1 MEDFLAGMFGTSIST
16 ERRLALF
23 TVPERRARF
32 FGDLESA
39 SKVASKLAESQNVYF
54 GVGLIQDT
62 PTGRGKQEDIAG
74 IVALWAD
81 VDFAGDAHTGKA
93 LPADEADF
101 QRLLAELP
109 LRPSLIVDSGH
120 GRHLYW
126 LLHEPWLF
134 VNDSER
140 TRAAHLAK
148 AWHELVCTAAQ
159 RLGWSLENLGDLTRV
174 LRLPNTV
181 NRKRP
186 GAPVPVQLMLADF
199 DRRFS
204 IDDFEN
210 YLPTEKPSSPPRV
223 AAPVDPV
230 DLPITLTPDAEPPA
244 DKLVAAI
251 LESSLFRETWERKRS
266 DLSDNSASGYDL
278 SLATI
283 AMMRGWTDLE
293 VSRLILAWRRRHGM
307 HPEKAL
313 RADYMARTLT
323 RARKATVTKTIT
335 DVDLSAFPM
344 VAVAAPASK
353 PPGNPDPGPLPE
365 SLCRI
370 PGFVSEV
377 MDHCLAT
384 APYPNVP
391 LAFCGALALQAL
403 LAGRKVRD
411 EADNRTNIYLLA
423 LAFSAVGKDFPR
435 KVNAAILHRVGLV
448 NMLGEKFASGE
459 GIQDA
464 LNVTP
469 SMLFQTDE
477 IDGLLQSI
485 NRSRDARHENIMT
498 TLLTMYSSA
507 NTIYPMRRKAGKDL
521 PGVIDQPCL
530 VVYGTAIPNHYY
542 AALSERMLTNGF
554 FARMLIVESGR
565 RSAGQT
571 PGIIDPSA
579 RIIDTAQW
587 WADFCPGSGNL
598 ENWHPKPNVV
608 SATTEARDLLRESR
622 LQAEAEY
629 SAAES
634 RGDPV
639 GTTVWGR
646 VNEQTRKLAL
656 LYAVSENHISPMIGS
671 AAVGWAS
678 EFVMHQTRRMLFMA
692 EGHVADNPFHA
703 DCLKLIKKLRESPDQ
718 TLAHSVLLKRM
729 KVDTKSFQS
738 LVETLAQQGDIEIQ
752 TLRTSGRSGYQYRLL
767 GERCSEGERSLTAS
781 AATGG
786 ERRVE
791 LGKEGETRG
800 ERCWGERSER
810 STDES
815 PENTDN

>member
-1 MEDFLAGMFGTSIST
+1 MEDFLAGMFGTAISA

-54 GVGLIQDT
+54 GVGLIQGT

-81 VDFAGDAHTGKA
+81 VDFTGDAHTGKA
-93 LPADEADF
+93 LLADEADF

-134 VNDSER
+134 ESSDERSE
-140 TRAAHLAK
+140 AARLAK
-148 AWHELVCTAAQ
+148 SWHELVCTAAH

-181 NRKRP
+181 NRKHP
-186 GAPVPVQLMLADF
+186 AVPVPVQLMLADF
-199 DRRFS
+199 NRRFS
-204 IDDFEN
+204 IEDFEN
-210 YLPTEKPSSPPRV
+210 YLPTERPSSPPRV
-223 AAPVDPV
+223 TAPVDPV
-230 DLPITLTPDAEPPA
+230 ELPIALAPDAEPPA

-251 LESSLFRETWERKRS
+251 LESSVFRETWERKRS
-266 DLSDNSASGYDL
+266 DLSDSSASGYDL

-293 VSRLILAWRRRHGM
+293 VARLILAWRRRHGM

-313 RADYMARTLT
+313 RADYMARTLA
-323 RARKATVTKTIT
+323 RARKATVTEETT

-344 VAVAAPASK
+344 VAAAGPAVK

-365 SLCRI
+365 ALCRI

-423 LAFSAVGKDFPR
+423 LAFSSGGKDWPR
-435 KVNAAILHRVGLV
+435 KLNTKILHHAGLL
-448 NMLGEKFASGE
+448 NSLGEKFASGE
-459 GIQDA
+459 GLQDS
-464 LNVTP
+464 LFLTP
-469 SMLFQTDE
+469 AMLFQTDE
-477 IDGLLQSI
+477 VDGLLQSI
-485 NRSRDARHENIMT
+485 NKSRDARHENILG
-498 TLLTMYSSA
+498 TLLTMYSCA
-507 NTIYPMRRKAGKDL
+507 NSIYPMRRKAGKES

-530 VVYGTAIPNHYY
+530 VVYGTAVPTHYY
-542 AALSERMLTNGF
+542 SALSERMLTNGF
-554 FARMLIVESGR
+554 FARMLIVEAGT
-565 RSAGQT
+565 RSAGQ
-571 PGIIDPSA
+571 DA
-579 RIIDTAQW
+579 RIIDPPQRVLEAARW
-587 WADFCPGSGNL
+587 WAEFSPGSGNL
-598 ENWHPKPNVV
+598 QAWHPVPRVV
-608 SATTEARDLLRESR
+608 EPTGSARQLLADSR
-622 LQAEAEY
+622 LAAEAEY

-646 VNEQTRKLAL
+646 VHEQVRKLSL
-656 LYAVSENHISPMIGS
+656 LYAVSVDHRSPQIDND
-671 AAVGWAS
+671 AVEWATQ
-678 EFVMHQTRRMLFMA
+678 FVTHQTHRMLFMA
-692 EGHVADNPFHA
+692 HGHVAENPFHA
-703 DCLKLIKKLRESPDQ
+703 ECLKLLRKLHEATDQ
-718 TLAHSVLLKRM
+718 QLEHSVLLKRM
-729 KVDTKSFQS
+729 KVDARTFQD
-738 LVETLAQQGDIEIQ
+738 LINTLEQQGDIATVTKATAGRPQ
-752 TLRTSGRSGYQYRLL
+752 RVYQLLRSSLP
-767 GERCSEGERSLTAS
+767 GE
-781 AATGG
+781 
-786 ERRVE
+786 
-791 LGKEGETRG
+791 
-800 ERCWGERSER
+800 
-810 STDES
+810 
-815 PENTDN
+815 

>member
-32 FGDLESA
+32 FGELDSA

-54 GVGLIQDT
+54 GVGLIQGT
-62 PTGRGKQEDIAG
+62 PAGRGKQEDIAG

-81 VDFAGDAHTGKA
+81 VDFAGDAHTGKS
-93 LPADEADF
+93 LPTDESDF
-101 QRLLAELP
+101 ERLLAELP

-134 VNDSER
+134 ADDCER

-148 AWHELVCTAAQ
+148 AWHELVCSAAQ
-159 RLGWSLENLGDLTRV
+159 RLNWSLENLGDLTRV

-181 NRKRP
+181 NRKHP
-186 GAPVPVQLMLADF
+186 AAPVPVQLMLADF

-210 YLPTEKPSSPPRV
+210 YLPAERSSSPPRV
-223 AAPVDPV
+223 VAPVDPV

-251 LESSLFRETWERKRS
+251 LESSVFRETWERKRS
-266 DLSDNSASGYDL
+266 DLSDSSASGYDL

-283 AMMRGWTDLE
+283 AMMRGWTDNE
-293 VSRLILAWRRRHGM
+293 VARLILAWRRRHGM

-313 RADYMARTLT
+313 RADYMARTLA
-323 RARKATVTKTIT
+323 RARKATVTEEST

-344 VAVAAPASK
+344 VAAPSTSQIRPAVV
-353 PPGNPDPGPLPE
+353 NPGPMPD
-365 SLCRI
+365 SLCRV
-370 PGFVSEV
+370 PGFVSAV
-377 MDHCLAT
+377 MDHCLEL
-384 APYPNVP
+384 APYPNVQM
-391 LAFCGALALQAL
+391 AFCGAMALQAV

-423 LAFSAVGKDFPR
+423 LAFSSSGKDFPR

-448 NMLGEKFASGE
+448 QLLGEKIASGE

-464 LNVTP
+464 LNLTP
-469 SMLFQTDE
+469 SILFQTDE

-485 NRSRDARHENIMT
+485 NKSRDARHENIMG

-507 NTIYPMRRKAGKDL
+507 NSIFPMRRKAGKEA

-530 VVYGTAIPNHYY
+530 VVYGTAIPTHYY
-542 AALSERMLTNGF
+542 NALSERMLTNGF
-554 FARMLIVESGR
+554 FARMLIVESGPR
-565 RSAGQT
+565 TPGRT
-571 PGIIDPSA
+571 PGIIDPPEAIIEQA
-579 RIIDTAQW
+579 RW
-587 WADFCPGSGNL
+587 WSEFNPGTGNL
-598 ENWHPKPNVV
+598 EYWHPQPRIVP
-608 SATTEARDLLRESR
+608 ATAEARDLLNNSR
-622 LQAEAEY
+622 LLAESEY

-646 VNEQTRKLAL
+646 VHEQTRKLAL
-656 LYAVSENHISPMIGS
+656 LYAISENHLNPVIGS
-671 AAVGWAS
+671 HAVEWADA
-678 EFVMHQTRRMLFMA
+678 FVLHQTRRMLFMA
-692 EGHVADNPFHA
+692 EGHVAENPFHS
-703 DCLKLIKKLRESPDQ
+703 DCLRLIKKLSETPGQ
-718 TLAHSVLLKRM
+718 TLPHSTLLKRM
-729 KVDTKSFQS
+729 KLDAKSFQI
-738 LVETLAQQGDIEIQ
+738 LVDTLVQQGDLETVSI
-752 TLRTSGRSGYQYRLL
+752 RTNGRSGLLYRL
-767 GERCSEGERSLTAS
+767 SGERS
-781 AATGG
+781 G
-786 ERRVE
+786 
-791 LGKEGETRG
+791 EGETSRPDG
-800 ERCWGERSER
+800 
-810 STDES
+810 
-815 PENTDN
+815 

>member
-39 SKVASKLAESQNVYF
+39 GKVASKLAESQNVYF
-54 GVGLIQDT
+54 GVGLIQGT
-62 PTGRGKQEDIAG
+62 PAGRGKQEDIAG

-81 VDFAGDAHTGKA
+81 VDFVGDAHTGKS
-93 LPADEADF
+93 LPTDESDF
-101 QRLLAELP
+101 ERLLAELP
-109 LRPSLIVDSGH
+109 LRPSMIVDSGH

-134 VNDSER
+134 TDDSER
-140 TRAAHLAK
+140 TQAAHLAK

-181 NRKRP
+181 NRKHP
-186 GAPVPVQLMLADF
+186 AAPVAVQLMQADF

-223 AAPVDPV
+223 AAPVDPCE
-230 DLPITLTPDAEPPA
+230 LPIALASDAEPPA

-251 LESSLFRETWERKRS
+251 LESSVFRETWDRKRS
-266 DLSDNSASGYDL
+266 DLSDSSASGYDL

-283 AMMRGWTDLE
+283 AMMRGWTDNE
-293 VSRLILAWRRRHGM
+293 VARLILAWRRRHGM
-307 HPEKAL
+307 QPEKAL
-313 RADYMARTLT
+313 RADYMARTLA
-323 RARKATVTKTIT
+323 RARKATVTDEST

-344 VAVAAPASK
+344 VAAPSTSQIRPAVV
-353 PPGNPDPGPLPE
+353 NPGPMPD
-365 SLCRI
+365 SLCRV
-370 PGFVSEV
+370 PGFVSAV
-377 MDHCLAT
+377 MDHCLEL
-384 APYPNVP
+384 APYPNVQM
-391 LAFCGALALQAL
+391 AFCGAMALQAV

-423 LAFSAVGKDFPR
+423 LAFSSSGKDFPR

-448 NMLGEKFASGE
+448 QLLGEKIASGE

-464 LNVTP
+464 LNLTP
-469 SMLFQTDE
+469 SILFQTDE

-485 NRSRDARHENIMT
+485 NKSRDARHENIMG

-507 NTIYPMRRKAGKDL
+507 NSIFPMRRKAGKEA

-530 VVYGTAIPNHYY
+530 VVYGTAIPTHYY
-542 AALSERMLTNGF
+542 NALSERMLTNGF
-554 FARMLIVESGR
+554 FARMLIVESGPR
-565 RSAGQT
+565 TPGRT
-571 PGIIDPSA
+571 PGIIDPPEAIIEQA
-579 RIIDTAQW
+579 RW
-587 WADFCPGSGNL
+587 WSEFNPGTGNL
-598 ENWHPKPNVV
+598 EYWHPQPRIVP
-608 SATTEARDLLRESR
+608 ATAEARDLLNNSR
-622 LQAEAEY
+622 LLAESEY

-646 VNEQTRKLAL
+646 VHEQTRKLAL
-656 LYAVSENHISPMIGS
+656 LYAISENHLNPVIGS
-671 AAVGWAS
+671 HAVEWADA
-678 EFVMHQTRRMLFMA
+678 FVLHQTRRMLFMA
-692 EGHVADNPFHA
+692 EGHVAENPFHS
-703 DCLKLIKKLRESPDQ
+703 DCLRLIKKLSETPGQ
-718 TLAHSVLLKRM
+718 TLPHSTLLKRM
-729 KVDTKSFQS
+729 KLDAKSFQI
-738 LVETLAQQGDIEIQ
+738 LVDTLVQQGDLETVSI
-752 TLRTSGRSGYQYRLL
+752 RTNGRSGLLYRL
-767 GERCSEGERSLTAS
+767 SGERS
-781 AATGG
+781 G
-786 ERRVE
+786 EC
-791 LGKEGETRG
+791 ETSRPDG
-800 ERCWGERSER
+800 
-810 STDES
+810 
-815 PENTDN
+815 

>member
-1 MEDFLAGMFGTSIST
+1 MEDFLTGMFGTAISA

-39 SKVASKLAESQNVYF
+39 GKVASKLAESQNVYF
-54 GVGLIQDT
+54 GVGLIQGT

-81 VDFAGDAHTGKA
+81 VDFAGDAHTAKA

-134 VNDSER
+134 ADESER
-140 TRAAHLAK
+140 STAARLAK
-148 AWHELVCTAAQ
+148 SWHELVCTAAQ

-181 NRKRP
+181 NRKHP
-186 GAPVPVQLMLADF
+186 AAPVPVQLMLADF
-199 DRRFS
+199 NRRFS

-210 YLPTEKPSSPPRV
+210 YLPTERLSSPPRV

-230 DLPITLTPDAEPPA
+230 EAPITLTPDAEPPA

-251 LESSLFRETWERKRS
+251 LESSVFRETWERKRS
-266 DLSDNSASGYDL
+266 DLSDSSASGYDL

-313 RADYMARTLT
+313 RADYMARTLA
-323 RARKATVTKTIT
+323 RARKATVTEETT

-344 VAVAAPASK
+344 VAAAGPAVK
-353 PPGNPDPGPLPE
+353 PPANPDPGPLPE

-598 ENWHPKPNVV
+598 ENWHPKPHVV

-622 LQAEAEY
+622 LQAEAQY

-752 TLRTSGRSGYQYRLL
+752 TIRTSGRSGYQYRLL
-767 GERCSEGERSLTAS
+767 GERSPEGERSLTAS

>member
-1 MEDFLAGMFGTSIST
+1 MEDFLAGMFGTSVSA

-32 FGDLESA
+32 FDDLTSA
-39 SKVASKLAESQNVYF
+39 SKVATKLAESQNVYF
-54 GVGLIQDT
+54 GMGMIQGT
-62 PTGRGKQEDIAG
+62 PAGRGKQEDVAG

-93 LPADEADF
+93 LPTDDDDV
-101 QRLLAELP
+101 QRLLAEIP

-134 VNDSER
+134 SSNAER
-140 TRAAHLAK
+140 FEAAHLAK
-148 AWHELVCTAAQ
+148 AWHELVCTAAR

-174 LRLPNTV
+174 LRLPKTV
-181 NRKRP
+181 NRKNP
-186 GAPVPVQLMLADF
+186 GDLRPVQLVLADF

-204 IDDFEN
+204 IEDFEN
-210 YLPTEKPSSPPRV
+210 YLPAGTSVGPRV
-223 AAPVDPV
+223 VAPVAAEELTCV
-230 DLPITLTPDAEPPA
+230 LTPDAEPPA

-251 LESSLFRETWERKRS
+251 LESSVFRETWERTRT
-266 DLSDNSASGYDL
+266 DLGDGSASGYDL

-283 AMMRGWTDLE
+283 AMMRGWTDNE
-293 VSRLILAWRRRHGM
+293 TARLILAWRRRHGM
-307 HPEKAL
+307 QPEKAQ
-313 RADYMARTLT
+313 RADYMARTLA
-323 RARKATVTKTIT
+323 RARKATVTTDT
-335 DVDLSAFPM
+335 LDVDLSAFPM
-344 VAVAAPASK
+344 VGTTGQGGAKPAIT
-353 PPGNPDPGPLPE
+353 DPGPLPE

-423 LAFSAVGKDFPR
+423 LAYSAVGKDFPR
-435 KVNAAILHRVGLV
+435 KVNAAILHRVGMV
-448 NMLGEKFASGE
+448 NLLGEKFASGE

-464 LNVTP
+464 LNGTP

-485 NRSRDARHENIMT
+485 NKSRDARHENIMT

-542 AALSERMLTNGF
+542 GALSERMLTNGF

-571 PGIIDPSA
+571 PGIIDPSP

-587 WADFCPGSGNL
+587 WANFCPGSGNL
-598 ENWHPKPNVV
+598 ENWHPKPHIVP
-608 SATTEARDLLRESR
+608 ATTEARDLLRDSR

-646 VNEQTRKLAL
+646 VHEQTRKLAL
-656 LYAVSENHISPMIGS
+656 LFAVSENHVEPSIGTD
-671 AAVGWAS
+671 AVSWATA
-678 EFVMHQTRRMLFMA
+678 FVEHQTRRMLFMA
-692 EGHVADNPFHA
+692 DGHVADNPFHA
-703 DCLKLIKKLRESPDQ
+703 DCLKLMKKLRESPDQ
-718 TLAHSVLLKRM
+718 MLTHSVLLKRM
-729 KVDTKSFQS
+729 KVDTKSFQAIVDT
-738 LVETLAQQGDIEIQ
+738 LVQQGDLEVQ
-752 TLRTSGRSGYQYRLL
+752 TVKTSGRSGYQYRLL
-767 GERCSEGERSLTAS
+767 GETS
-781 AATGG
+781 
-786 ERRVE
+786 
-791 LGKEGETRG
+791 
-800 ERCWGERSER
+800 SER
-810 STDES
+810 
-815 PENTDN
+815 

>member
-1 MEDFLAGMFGTSIST
+1 MEEFLAGMFGTSVST

-32 FGDLESA
+32 FGDIPSA
-39 SKVASKLAESQNVYF
+39 CKVASKLSETQNVYF
-54 GVGLIQDT
+54 GMGLIQGT

-74 IVALWAD
+74 IAALWAD
-81 VDFAGDAHTGKA
+81 VDFAGEAHAGKA
-93 LPADEADF
+93 LPSDSSDLE
-101 QRLLAELP
+101 RLLAELP
-109 LRPSLIVDSGH
+109 LPPSLVVDSGH

-126 LLHEPWLF
+126 LLQEPWLF
-134 VNDSER
+134 TDAND
-140 TRAAHLAK
+140 RAHAARVAK
-148 AWHELVCTAAQ
+148 GWHEVVCNAAQ

-174 LRLPNTV
+174 LRLPATI
-181 NRKRP
+181 NRKAVIDLRP
-186 GAPVPVQLMLADF
+186 VSILDADW
-199 DRRFS
+199 DRRFD
-204 IDDFEN
+204 INDFEN
-210 YLPTEKPSSPPRV
+210 FLPQETADPVPRRV
-223 AAPVDPV
+223 APVSTEFTV
-230 DLPITLTPDAEPPA
+230 TLTPDAEPPSE
-244 DKLVAAI
+244 KLVAAI
-251 LESSLFRETWERKRS
+251 LESPTFRETWDRARS
-266 DLSDNSASGYDL
+266 DLSDGSASGYDL

-283 AMMRGWTDLE
+283 AMLRGWSDNETA
-293 VSRLILAWRRRHGM
+293 RLILAWRRRHGM

-313 RADYMARTLT
+313 RADYMARTLA
-323 RARKATVTKTIT
+323 RARKATVTEDVA
-335 DVDLSAFPM
+335 DVDLSGFRM
-344 VAVAAPASK
+344 VRVPCSTPDSPPAST
-353 PPGNPDPGPLPE
+353 DPGPLPE

-377 MDHCLAT
+377 MDLCLAT

-391 LAFCGALALQAL
+391 LAFCGAMSLQAL

-423 LAFSAVGKDFPR
+423 LAYSAVGKDFPR

-448 NMLGEKFASGE
+448 NLLGEKFASGE

-464 LNVTP
+464 LNLTP
-469 SMLFQTDE
+469 CMLFQTDE

-485 NRSRDARHENIMT
+485 NKSRDARHENIMT

-542 AALSERMLTNGF
+542 GALSERMLTNGF

-565 RSAGQT
+565 RSTGQS
-571 PGIIDPSA
+571 PGIVDPSDSIIETA
-579 RIIDTAQW
+579 RW

-598 ENWHPKPNVV
+598 ENWHPKPRIVP
-608 SATTEARDLLRESR
+608 ATVDARELLIESR

-646 VNEQTRKLAL
+646 VHEQTRKLAL
-656 LYAVSENHISPMIGS
+656 LYSVSENHITPMIGS
-671 AAVGWAS
+671 DAVGWAS
-678 EFVMHQTRRMLFMA
+678 AFVLHQTRRMLFMA

-703 DCLKLIKKLRESPDQ
+703 DCLKLMKKLRESPDQ
-718 TLAHSVLLKRM
+718 TLTHSMLLKRM
-729 KVDTKSFQS
+729 KVDTKSFHA
-738 LVETLAQQGDIEIQ
+738 LVDTLVQQGDIEIQ
-752 TLRTSGRSGYQYRLL
+752 TIKTSGRSGYQYRLL
-767 GERCSEGERSLTAS
+767 GERSSEGERSLP
-781 AATGG
+781 ATMVGGG
-786 ERRVE
+786 ERRVDS
-791 LGKEGETRG
+791 GKEGETRG
-800 ERCWGERSER
+800 EDSEGERSER
-810 STDES
+810 SPGEG
-815 PENTDN
+815 PENTAV

>member
-39 SKVASKLAESQNVYF
+39 GKVASKLAESQNVYF
-54 GVGLIQDT
+54 GVGLIQGT
-62 PTGRGKQEDIAG
+62 PAGRGKQEDIAG

-134 VNDSER
+134 TDDSER

-148 AWHELVCTAAQ
+148 AWHELVCTAAE

-181 NRKRP
+181 NRKHP
-186 GAPVPVQLMLADF
+186 AAPVPVQLMQADYN
-199 DRRFS
+199 RRFS
-204 IDDFEN
+204 IDKFEN
-210 YLPTEKPSSPPRV
+210 YLPTERSSSPPRV
-223 AAPVDPV
+223 ANPVDPIE
-230 DLPITLTPDAEPPA
+230 LPITLTSDAEPPA

-251 LESSLFRETWERKRS
+251 LESSVFRETWERKRS
-266 DLSDNSASGYDL
+266 DLSDSSASGYDL

-313 RADYMARTLT
+313 RTDYMARTLA
-323 RARKATVTKTIT
+323 RARKATVTEAIT

-344 VAVAAPASK
+344 VAAAGPAPK
-353 PPGNPDPGPLPE
+353 PPVNPDPGPLPE

-423 LAFSAVGKDFPR
+423 LAFSSGGKDWPR
-435 KVNAAILHRVGLV
+435 KLNTKILHHSGLL
-448 NMLGEKFASGE
+448 NSLGEKFASGE
-459 GIQDA
+459 GLQDS
-464 LNVTP
+464 LFLTP
-469 SMLFQTDE
+469 AMLFQTDE

-485 NRSRDARHENIMT
+485 NKSRDARHENILG
-498 TLLTMYSSA
+498 TLLTMYSCA
-507 NTIYPMRRKAGKDL
+507 NSIYPMRRKAGKES

-530 VVYGTAIPNHYY
+530 VVYGTAVPTHYY
-542 AALSERMLTNGF
+542 SALSERMLTNGF
-554 FARMLIVESGR
+554 FARMLIVEAGT
-565 RSAGQT
+565 RSAGQ
-571 PGIIDPSA
+571 DA
-579 RIIDTAQW
+579 RIIDPPQRVLDAARW
-587 WADFCPGSGNL
+587 WAEFSPGSGNL
-598 ENWHPKPNVV
+598 QSWHPVPRVV
-608 SATTEARDLLRESR
+608 EPTESARQLLADSR
-622 LQAEAEY
+622 LAAEAEY

-646 VNEQTRKLAL
+646 VHEQARKLSL
-656 LYAVSENHISPMIGS
+656 LYAVSVDHRSPQIDN
-671 AAVGWAS
+671 AAVEWATQ
-678 EFVMHQTRRMLFMA
+678 FVTHQTHRMLFMA
-692 EGHVADNPFHA
+692 HGHVAENPFHA
-703 DCLKLIKKLRESPDQ
+703 ECLKLLRKLHEATDQ
-718 TLAHSVLLKRM
+718 QLEHSVLLKRM
-729 KVDTKSFQS
+729 KVDARTFQD
-738 LVETLAQQGDIEIQ
+738 LINTLEQQGDIATVTKATAGRPQ
-752 TLRTSGRSGYQYRLL
+752 RVYQLLRSSLP
-767 GERCSEGERSLTAS
+767 GE
-781 AATGG
+781 
-786 ERRVE
+786 
-791 LGKEGETRG
+791 
-800 ERCWGERSER
+800 
-810 STDES
+810 
-815 PENTDN
+815 